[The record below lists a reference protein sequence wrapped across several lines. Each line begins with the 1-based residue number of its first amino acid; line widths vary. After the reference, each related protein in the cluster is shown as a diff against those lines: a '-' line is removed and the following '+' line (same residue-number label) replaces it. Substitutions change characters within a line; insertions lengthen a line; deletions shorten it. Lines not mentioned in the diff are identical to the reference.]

1 MAVYSPPSAL
11 LQVAQRVDNLDR
23 AIAFY
28 SKTLGLPLMAKF
40 DPPGLAFI
48 NLSGVRV
55 MLDAVAE
62 GEVPGAIL
70 YLRVDDIQD
79 SYRNLRQRGVEFAGE
94 PHMINRDDAGLF
106 GPKGMEEWMAFFK
119 DSEGNTL
126 AIASR
131 AVPSS

>member
-1 MAVYSPPSAL
+1 MASYTPPSGL
-11 LQVAQRVDNLDR
+11 LQVAQRTENLDR

-28 SKTLGLPLMAKF
+28 HETLGLPLVAKF

-48 NLSGVRV
+48 DAGGVRV

-62 GEVPGAIL
+62 ADVPGAIL
-70 YLRVDDIQD
+70 YLRVDDIQA
-79 SYRNLRQRGVEFAGE
+79 SYSALQERGVEFVDE

-119 DSEGNTL
+119 DSEGNTI

-131 AVPSS
+131 VVAG